1 MISLIEFVSICGV
14 ATMTAAGAS
23 QGLHLLRRS
32 RVDQS
37 NAHHNPSQEKGSGR
51 PAPGAWHEP
60 RYGKR
65 HAVSCRIEYLVD
77 DVRYEGM
84 LVDMS
89 QGGWRAQ
96 GVSCLPKG
104 TAMQVQIICSGGA
117 HCITIEE
124 AVVRWTDGLEFG
136 VEVTR
141 ISPDSAERL
150 SDYLNT
156 QYPPEVQAPAYA
168 LSPFSYN

>member
-1 MISLIEFVSICGV
+1 
-14 ATMTAAGAS
+14 
-23 QGLHLLRRS
+23 
-32 RVDQS
+32 
-37 NAHHNPSQEKGSGR
+37 
-51 PAPGAWHEP
+51 
-60 RYGKR
+60 
-65 HAVSCRIEYLVD
+65 
-77 DVRYEGM
+77 M

-104 TAMQVQIICSGGA
+104 TAMEVHIICSDPP

-150 SDYLNT
+150 SDYLST
-156 QYPPEVQAPAYA
+156 RFPLETQAPAYA

>member
-23 QGLHLLRRS
+23 QGLQLLRRS
-32 RVDQS
+32 RADPS
-37 NAHHNPSQEKGSGR
+37 SLPHNPLQEEGSGR

-60 RYGKR
+60 RLGKR
-65 HAVSCRIEYLVD
+65 HAASCRIEYVVQ

-104 TAMQVQIICSGGA
+104 TAMQVQIICSDPPD
-117 HCITIEE
+117 CITIEE
-124 AVVRWTDGLEFG
+124 AVVRWTDGLVFG

-150 SDYLNT
+150 SDYLSAQHPCET
-156 QYPPEVQAPAYA
+156 QAPAYA

>member
-23 QGLHLLRRS
+23 QGLRLLLRS
-32 RVDQS
+32 HADQS
-37 NAHHNPSQEKGSGR
+37 NAYHQPSQKEGAGR

-60 RYGKR
+60 RLGKR
-65 HAVSCRIEYLVD
+65 RAVSCRIEYV
-77 DVRYEGM
+77 VENARYQGM

-89 QGGWRAQ
+89 RGGWRAQ

-104 TAMQVQIICSGGA
+104 TAMQVLIICSDAA
-117 HCITIEE
+117 HCIPIEE
-124 AVVRWTDGLEFG
+124 AVVRWSDGLEFG

-150 SDYLNT
+150 SDHLSSR
-156 QYPPEVQAPAYA
+156 YPPEVQAPAYA